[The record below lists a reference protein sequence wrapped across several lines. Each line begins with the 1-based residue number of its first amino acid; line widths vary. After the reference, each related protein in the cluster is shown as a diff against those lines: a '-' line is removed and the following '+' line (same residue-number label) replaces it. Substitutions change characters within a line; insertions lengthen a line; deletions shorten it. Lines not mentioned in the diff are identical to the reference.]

1 MASDK
6 LCHLER
12 GSVFPGPY
20 MGSEGEAAL
29 SSRQQWYGRARTS
42 QGERGLEPSIS
53 LVRET
58 EAQKCI

>member
-29 SSRQQWYGRARTS
+29 SSRQQWG
-42 QGERGLEPSIS
+42 
-53 LVRET
+53 VRES
-58 EAQKCI
+58 KNIPR